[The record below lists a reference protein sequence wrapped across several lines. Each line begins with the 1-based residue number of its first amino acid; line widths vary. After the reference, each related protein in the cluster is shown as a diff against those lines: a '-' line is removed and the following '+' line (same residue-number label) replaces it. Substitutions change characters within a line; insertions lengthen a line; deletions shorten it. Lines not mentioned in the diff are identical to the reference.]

1 MEKQQFSSEV
11 IARCDAFVP
20 SIASFA
26 RMARVAVVAAVA
38 EARRLE
44 RWIVTMAAVVIAST
58 VLLTQSSA
66 HAQAPWP
73 DKPVTMI
80 VPWAPGGSTDILART
95 LSEHLTKTFGQ
106 PFIVE
111 NKPGASGNIGSNI
124 VAKAKPDGYTLLV
137 GSMST
142 HAMNGSLFVSMPF
155 KPVDDFT
162 PIALVAYV
170 TNTMVINASVPAN
183 TVPEFIAYAK
193 ANPGKI
199 AYASAGPG
207 STNHLSAA
215 MFEKAAGIQ
224 MLHVPYKGGAP
235 AVLDTVSGQ
244 TQLFFSA
251 GTQTLPHVK
260 SGKLKLLAVTEDKRS
275 PLLGS
280 TPTVAETLPGYE
292 LAVWYGM
299 FGPAGLP
306 RELTTRINAEVN
318 RIMQTPEV
326 KDKMAGIGVEVA
338 NLSPAR
344 FHEILLKDTAK
355 YTKLISELGIKP
367 E

>member
-1 MEKQQFSSEV
+1 MKTVRWSEKLVE
-11 IARCDAFVP
+11 
-20 SIASFA
+20 
-26 RMARVAVVAAVA
+26 VVAT
-38 EARRLE
+38 L
-44 RWIVTMAAVVIAST
+44 AAALSLMTAAS
-58 VLLTQSSA
+58 
-66 HAQAPWP
+66 AQTSWP
-73 DKPVTMI
+73 DKPVMMI

-95 LSEHLTKTFGQ
+95 LSEHLSKTFGQ
-106 PFIVE
+106 PFVVE
-111 NKPGASGNIGSNI
+111 NRPGASGNIGSNV

-142 HAMNGSLFVSMPF
+142 HAMNGSLFSSMPF

-162 PIALVAYV
+162 SIALVAYV
-170 TNTMVINASVPAN
+170 TNTMVINAAVPVN

-193 ANPGKI
+193 ANPGKL

-215 MFEKAAGIQ
+215 LFEKAAGIQ

-235 AVLDTVSGQ
+235 AVLDTVAGQ
-244 TQLFFSA
+244 VQVFFSA

-260 SGKLKLLAVTEDKRS
+260 SGKLKLLAVTETQRS
-275 PLLGS
+275 SLLAS

-306 RELTTRINAEVN
+306 RELTARINAEVN
-318 RIMQTPEV
+318 RIMQLPEV
-326 KDKMAGIGVEVA
+326 KEKMVGIGVEVA
-338 NLSPAR
+338 NLSPSQ
-344 FHEILLKDTAK
+344 FQEILLKDTAK
-355 YTKLISELGIKP
+355 YTKLIADLGIKP

>member
-1 MEKQQFSSEV
+1 MNSKRLDEKL
-11 IARCDAFVP
+11 IAGAALL
-20 SIASFA
+20 IAA
-26 RMARVAVVAAVA
+26 
-38 EARRLE
+38 
-44 RWIVTMAAVVIAST
+44 
-58 VLLTQSSA
+58 LLTVPVA
-66 HAQAPWP
+66 GAQTGWP
-73 DKPVTMI
+73 DKPVSLI

-95 LSEHLTKTFGQ
+95 LSEHLTKSFGQ

-111 NKPGASGNIGSNI
+111 NRPGASGNIGSNL

-142 HAMNGSLFVSMPF
+142 HAMNGSLFTSMPF

-170 TNTMVINASVPAN
+170 TNTMVINAAVPVN

-193 ANPGKI
+193 ANPGKL

-235 AVLDTVSGQ
+235 AVLDTVAGQ
-244 TQLFFSA
+244 VQVFFSA
-251 GTQTLPHVK
+251 GTQTLPHVR
-260 SGKLKLLAVTEDKRS
+260 SGKLKLLAVTEDRRS
-275 PLLGS
+275 ALLPA

-306 RELTTRINAEVN
+306 RELTVRINAEVN
-318 RIMQTPEV
+318 RIMQLPEV
-326 KDKMAGIGVEVA
+326 KEKMAGIGVEVA
-338 NLSPAR
+338 NLSPSQ
-344 FHEILLKDTAK
+344 FHEILLRDTAK
-355 YTKLISELGIKP
+355 YTKLIADLGIKP